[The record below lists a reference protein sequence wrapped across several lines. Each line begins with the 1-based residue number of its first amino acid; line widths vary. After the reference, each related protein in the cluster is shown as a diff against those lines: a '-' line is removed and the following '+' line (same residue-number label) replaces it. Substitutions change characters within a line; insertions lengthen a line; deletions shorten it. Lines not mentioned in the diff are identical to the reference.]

1 MQIAANAK
9 SATARHAA
17 QDEASHQFAGLLIVS
32 LFPALFWTALI
43 AGIGSAVGHS
53 PSAVSLMTIGTA
65 IAVFCAGVGQM
76 LFSRN

>member
-9 SATARHAA
+9 AVTRRDA
-17 QDEASHQFAGLLIVS
+17 QNEASYDFAGLLVVS

-43 AGIGSAVGHS
+43 AGIGAAVDHS

>member
-9 SATARHAA
+9 AITRRDA
-17 QDEASHQFAGLLIVS
+17 QDEASYQFAGLLIVS

-43 AGIGSAVGHS
+43 AGIGAAVGHS

-65 IAVFCAGVGQM
+65 IAIFCAGVGQM
-76 LFSRN
+76 LFSQKS

>member
-9 SATARHAA
+9 SVARREA
-17 QDEASHQFAGLLIVS
+17 QDEASYRFAGLLIVS

>member
-9 SATARHAA
+9 TVARPEAH
-17 QDEASHQFAGLLIVS
+17 DETSYQFAGLLIVS

>member
-9 SATARHAA
+9 SVARREA
-17 QDEASHQFAGLLIVS
+17 QDEASYRFAGLLIVS

-76 LFSRN
+76 LLNRN

>member
-9 SATARHAA
+9 SVARREA
-17 QDEASHQFAGLLIVS
+17 QDEASYRFAGLLIVS

-53 PSAVSLMTIGTA
+53 PGAVSLMTIGTA

-76 LFSRN
+76 LLNRN

>member
-9 SATARHAA
+9 AVARRDA
-17 QDEASHQFAGLLIVS
+17 QDEASYRFAGLLIVS

-76 LFSRN
+76 LLNRN

>member
-9 SATARHAA
+9 SVARREE
-17 QDEASHQFAGLLIVS
+17 QDEASYRFAGLLIVS

>member
-1 MQIAANAK
+1 MQ
-9 SATARHAA
+9 
-17 QDEASHQFAGLLIVS
+17 IVS
-32 LFPALFWTALI
+32 LFPAFFWTTLI

>member
-9 SATARHAA
+9 SVVRRET
-17 QDEASHQFAGLLIVS
+17 QDEASYRFAGLLIVS

>member
-9 SATARHAA
+9 AVARPDAEG
-17 QDEASHQFAGLLIVS
+17 DASYQFAGLLIVS

>member
-1 MQIAANAK
+1 MQIAANAR
-9 SATARHAA
+9 SVARRET
-17 QDEASHQFAGLLIVS
+17 QDEASYRFAGLLIVS

-53 PSAVSLMTIGTA
+53 PSAVTLMTIGTA

>member
-1 MQIAANAK
+1 MPIAANAK
-9 SATARHAA
+9 AAARPDA
-17 QDEASHQFAGLLIVS
+17 QDEASYHFAGLLIVS

-53 PSAVSLMTIGTA
+53 PSAVSLMTVGTA

-76 LFSRN
+76 VFSRN

>member
-1 MQIAANAK
+1 
-9 SATARHAA
+9 
-17 QDEASHQFAGLLIVS
+17 VS

-76 LFSRN
+76 LLNRN

>member
-9 SATARHAA
+9 TVARREAH
-17 QDEASHQFAGLLIVS
+17 DEATHQFAGLLIVS
-32 LFPALFWTALI
+32 LFPAFFWTALI
-43 AGIGSAVGHS
+43 AGIGAAVGHN

-65 IAVFCAGVGQM
+65 IAVICAGVGQM

>member
-1 MQIAANAK
+1 MQIAATAK
-9 SATARHAA
+9 SAAARRAA
-17 QDEASHQFAGLLIVS
+17 HDEASHQVAGLLIVS

-43 AGIGSAVGHS
+43 AGVGSAVGLC

>member
-9 SATARHAA
+9 AARHAA

-32 LFPALFWTALI
+32 LFPAFFWTALI
-43 AGIGSAVGHS
+43 AGIGAAVGHS

>member
-9 SATARHAA
+9 AVARRDA
-17 QDEASHQFAGLLIVS
+17 QDEASHRFAGLLIVS

-53 PSAVSLMTIGTA
+53 ASAGSLMTIGTA

-76 LFSRN
+76 LLNRN

>member
-9 SATARHAA
+9 AVARRDAH
-17 QDEASHQFAGLLIVS
+17 DEASYRFAGLLIVS
-32 LFPALFWTALI
+32 LFPALFWTVLI

-53 PSAVSLMTIGTA
+53 PSAGSLMTIGTA

-76 LFSRN
+76 LLNRN

>member
-9 SATARHAA
+9 AAARPDA
-17 QDEASHQFAGLLIVS
+17 QDEASYQLAGLLIVS
-32 LFPALFWTALI
+32 LFPALFWPTLI

-76 LFSRN
+76 LLNRN

>member
-9 SATARHAA
+9 AVARREA
-17 QDEASHQFAGLLIVS
+17 QDEASYRFAGLLIGS